1 MLAME
6 EENKFDLIGPI
17 YEITEKGIHFKN
29 NKKQF
34 SIMTDGLSKK

>member
-1 MLAME
+1 ME

-17 YEITEKGIHFKN
+17 YEITEDWKDIHFKN